1 MADKYILR
9 YLPVAV
15 DDLVSIFDWI
25 ANDSPA
31 NAAAFV
37 EKLDQRISSLKTHPL
52 PGYVPRDEK
61 LKNSGCR
68 ILVIESYLVFYVIRG
83 RTVEIHRVVHGSRN
97 LDDITA

>member
-52 PGYVPRDEK
+52 LGHVPRDEK
-61 LKNSGCR
+61 LKNSGYR
-68 ILVIESYLVFYVIRG
+68 ILVIESYLVFYIIRS

-97 LDDITA
+97 LDDII